1 MKTLSGAL
9 LISTGCI
16 MILILKALQI
26 ICLDSFFHADSFI
39 IWFVIFM
46 NLILGILL
54 IIFDNMPL
62 FQKIKNLCTLKVGLT
77 LLAISLVTALLGLRR
92 FPEPIMQFLSAV
104 FLLSIVIII
113 INLICAI
120 KNRKRV

>member
-16 MILILKALQI
+16 MILILKAVQI
-26 ICLDSFFHADSFI
+26 ICLDSFFHGDSFI

-92 FPEPIMQFLSAV
+92 FSEPIMQFLSAV

-120 KNRKRV
+120 KSRKRV

>member
-26 ICLDSFFHADSFI
+26 ICLDSFFHGDSFI
-39 IWFVIFM
+39 IWFIIFM

-62 FQKIKNLCTLKVGLT
+62 FQKIKILCTLKVGLT
-77 LLAISLVTALLGLRR
+77 LLAISLVTALLGLKR

-120 KNRKRV
+120 KSRKRV